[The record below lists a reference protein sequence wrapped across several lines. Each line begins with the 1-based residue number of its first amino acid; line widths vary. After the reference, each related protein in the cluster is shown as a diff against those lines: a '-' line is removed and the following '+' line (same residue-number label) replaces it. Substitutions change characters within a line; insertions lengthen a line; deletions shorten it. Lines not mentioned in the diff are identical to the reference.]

1 MKKIILLIAILCSFI
16 CTIAQ
21 SPKKT
26 YTDIQNKKIKVLFH
40 GFGTEPFWDIYI
52 LENSV
57 IFAIAGMEIYESLKM
72 TGSFSKS
79 KYSQVF
85 TLKNAKGEKTSLQ
98 IIKKPGDDGMSE
110 QVYPYTVKYNRNT
123 GAGKI
128 GY

>member
-1 MKKIILLIAILCSFI
+1 MKNTILLIAILCSFI
-16 CTIAQ
+16 CTNAQ

-26 YTDIQNKKIKVLFH
+26 FNDIQNKKTKVLFH

-52 LENSV
+52 LENQV
-57 IFAIAGMEIYESLKM
+57 IFAIDAMEIYESLKM

-79 KYSQVF
+79 KYSQIF

-98 IIKKPGDDGMSE
+98 IIKKPGNDGMSE

-123 GAGKI
+123 GAGEM